1 MPQTTTQGNEKC
13 IPRNCFWILNIA
25 SIKRSDGVA
34 IRSKDMQGTKA
45 NARPLAMAGRYQ
57 RVQLKRHQ
65 PSFLMRQRSNGG
77 ELSRRHL
84 LAGGL
89 HHCQRARH
97 FEIFGKISYF
107 YLLGTVF
114 VRMSLVCF
122 INADTT
128 MIHSVSRGSRPSPHI
143 RLSVF
148 ARTIYLD
155 NPEPSPEP
163 SATHHAHPHPVWR
176 SRR

>member
-1 MPQTTTQGNEKC
+1 MYPED
-13 IPRNCFWILNIA
+13 CFWIINIA

-114 VRMSLVCF
+114 VWFSSVRRSFACF
-122 INADTT
+122 IKRRY
-128 MIHSVSRGSRPSPHI
+128 MYSRRSRVISLSVECFCLLFRTISSPRSRPRP
-143 RLSVF
+143 
-148 ARTIYLD
+148 AE
-155 NPEPSPEP
+155 PEPSLRY
-163 SATHHAHPHPVWR
+163 HAHPHPIWR
-176 SRR
+176 RRR